1 MEYINIFYSVYLH
14 IFLLFCFLTIFF
26 WLVISKTEKKSLNN
40 EINSG
45 IKNNLKNITFSNK
58 LFTDEDVDYFEKY
71 YKDQDLNVS
80 RNNKNLL
87 QFNIAFIILLLI
99 GFICSVYIIVK
110 FGSKNNAVNWW
121 EVIVENI
128 IILLLVGGIE
138 YYFFMAIASKYVPV
152 MPSYLPNVI
161 KNRIKNI

>member
-45 IKNNLKNITFSNK
+45 IKNNLKNITVSNK
-58 LFTDEDVDYFEKY
+58 LFTDEEVHYFEKY

-87 QFNIAFIILLLI
+87 QFNIAFIVFLLI
-99 GFICSVYIIVK
+99 IINTLNNLWRDLDKVIR
-110 FGSKNNAVNWW
+110 FGSAASD
-121 EVIVENI
+121 EN
-128 IILLLVGGIE
+128 
-138 YYFFMAIASKYVPV
+138 
-152 MPSYLPNVI
+152 
-161 KNRIKNI
+161 